1 MSLGLLTVHKVMVVT
16 AIVFS
21 AGFAARELVLAIR
34 GGSALAAVFAAFS
47 ALAALL
53 LALYLRWL
61 LRTKGR
67 KLCAASAPAP
77 RPPRT
82 DS

>member
-1 MSLGLLTVHKVMVVT
+1 MSLLTVHIVMVVS

-21 AGFAARELVLAIR
+21 VGFAAREVVLAR
-34 GGSALAAVFAAFS
+34 SGSTLAAALAAFS
-47 ALAALL
+47 ALAALG
-53 LALYLRWL
+53 LAVYLRWL

-67 KLCAASAPAP
+67 RIRAASS
-77 RPPRT
+77 RPPRR

>member
-1 MSLGLLTVHKVMVVT
+1 MSLLTVHKVMVVT

-21 AGFAARELVLAIR
+21 AGFAARELVLAVHT
-34 GGSALAAVFAAFS
+34 GSALTAVLAAFS

-53 LALYLRWL
+53 LAVYLRWL

-67 KLCAASAPAP
+67 KLCAAS
-77 RPPRT
+77 RRST
-82 DS
+82 RGDRF

>member
-1 MSLGLLTVHKVMVVT
+1 MSLLTVHCVMVVT

-21 AGFAARELVLAIR
+21 VGFAAREVVVACR
-34 GGSALAAVFAAFS
+34 SGSAQDAIFAGAA

-53 LALYLRWL
+53 LAVYLRWL

-67 KLCAASAPAP
+67 RLRAVSSP
-77 RPPRT
+77 PPRR
-82 DS
+82 DR